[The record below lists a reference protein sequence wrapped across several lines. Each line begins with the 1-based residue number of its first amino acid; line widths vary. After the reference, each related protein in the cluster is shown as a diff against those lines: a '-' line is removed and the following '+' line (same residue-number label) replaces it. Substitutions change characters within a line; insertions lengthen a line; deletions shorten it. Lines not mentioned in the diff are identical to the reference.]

1 MYPMTSLHFQVS
13 WGDSKNTSSF
23 SEVSGLT
30 MEAEVIEYRDGTDV
44 SLTTRKTPGLKKYGN
59 VSLKRGIMP
68 AESGNGLYE
77 WYNTIKAGTVA
88 RRPVTISL
96 LNEQHEPV
104 MTWKIKDAWPVKVE
118 GPGLN
123 ATGNE
128 IAIETLEFVHEGL
141 DIEVAGAA

>member
-13 WGDSKNTSSF
+13 WGDAKNTSSF

-30 MEAEVIEYRDGTDV
+30 MEAEVVEYRDGTDR

-68 AESGNGLYE
+68 AESGNGLFE
-77 WYNTIKAGTVA
+77 WYATIKAGTVA

-96 LNEQHEPV
+96 LNEEHEPV

>member
-59 VSLKRGIMP
+59 VSMKRGIMP
-68 AESGNGLYE
+68 VESGNGLYE
-77 WYNTIKAGTVA
+77 WYATIKAGTVA

-96 LNEQHEPV
+96 LNEEHQPV

-141 DIEVAGAA
+141 DIEVAGA

>member
-13 WGDSKNTSSF
+13 WGDAKNTSSF

-30 MEAEVIEYRDGTDV
+30 MEAEVVEYRDGTDR

-77 WYNTIKAGTVA
+77 WYATIKAGTVA

-96 LNEQHEPV
+96 LNEEHEPV

>member
-13 WGDSKNTSSF
+13 WGDSENTSSF

-30 MEAEVIEYRDGTDV
+30 MEAEAIEYRDGTDL
-44 SLTTRKTPGLKKYGN
+44 SLTARKIPGLKKYGN

-68 AESGNGLYE
+68 AVAGNGLYE
-77 WYNTIKAGTVA
+77 WYATIQAGTVA
-88 RRPVTISL
+88 RRPVLISL
-96 LNEQHEPV
+96 LNEKHDPV
-104 MTWKIKDAWPVKVE
+104 MTWKIKDAWPVKLE

-128 IAIETLEFVHEGL
+128 IAIEALEFVCEGVE
-141 DIEVAGAA
+141 IELSGGG